1 MDTIQRTQE
10 GILLRTWVPVSEVGA
25 NGRVCSIVERGL
37 LGEVLQDKSISR
49 TRNLCRRRSILM
61 LVVSSWWNK
70 LRSPLLPSVFKL
82 ENEGVAHCVGF
93 GGAGN
98 AGWRYHDEQ
107 VDDFAT

>member
-1 MDTIQRTQE
+1 ME
-10 GILLRTWVPVSEVGA
+10 GFVQLWRGA
-25 NGRVCSIVERGL
+25 YWEKFFV
-37 LGEVLQDKSISR
+37 R
-49 TRNLCRRRSILM
+49 TRTLPGLDSYAVGGQYSRSM
-61 LVVSSWWNK
+61 PVVSSWWNK
-70 LRSPLLPSVFKL
+70 LRSPLPRIVFKP